1 MASRVAGPFITSGV
15 VVLSNRVVRIIVGLS
30 ATALVGGSLIAV
42 PSQAAD
48 AAEIYFV
55 QGLPTTTVEIAVD
68 GMQVVSGLKST
79 QVAGP
84 FKVRAGEH
92 TVKVSQ
98 QGKALT
104 SAKVKVSAGGSWDIV
119 AHLPA
124 PNDIRPTMTAYK
136 NDLTA
141 MPQDKAS
148 LTVAHTASVPPADV
162 RVNGKV
168 LFADIANG
176 EALNLV
182 VPVATYGV
190 DIVPKGK
197 QAPVYL
203 GPLKLTTEGGALNR
217 VYAVGDPTKK
227 TMNVAVHVIKVKN
240 AGTAKPK
247 KVDTGTGGQAAALE
261 QSGTAPISTDQG
273 RDGLQV
279 DLVR

>member
-1 MASRVAGPFITSGV
+1 V
-15 VVLSNRVVRIIVGLS
+15 VGLTGRVVRIVVGLS
-30 ATALVGGSLIAV
+30 VSALVGAGLFAA

-48 AAEIYFV
+48 AAEIYLV
-55 QGLPTTTVEIAVD
+55 QGVPAKSVEVTVD
-68 GMQVVSGLKST
+68 GKEVASGVRATAVS
-79 QVAGP
+79 GP
-84 FKVRAGEH
+84 FKVKAGEH
-92 TVKVSQ
+92 TVAVRSD
-98 QGKALT
+98 GKPVA
-104 SAKVKVSAGGSWDIV
+104 SATVTVGAGSSWDVV

-124 PNDIRPTMTAYK
+124 ATGGNPVITAYE
-136 NDLTA
+136 NDLKA
-141 MPQDKAS
+141 LPKDKAS

-162 RVNGKV
+162 RVNGDV

-197 QAPVYL
+197 ASPVYL

-217 VYAVGDPTKK
+217 VYAVGDPRKK
-227 TMNVAVHVIKVKN
+227 TMNVAVHVIKVPTE
-240 AGTAKPK
+240 GSDKPK

-261 QSGTAPISTDQG
+261 QGAAT
-273 RDGLQV
+273 GLQV